1 MLSQKL
7 HTQEKR
13 KGKEKEKEQED
24 DGKTQKD
31 SEGESYCILTGPSN
45 LLHINLN
52 LKIIFK

>member
-24 DGKTQKD
+24 DGRTQKD
-31 SEGESYCILTGPSN
+31 SEGKCYCILTGPSN